1 MIFKDMRS
9 QELRIGNWVKINDQ
23 LFKEYRDSVYESYT
37 TNEFKI
43 RGWNDGSGR
52 EGCRQIAFYTIR
64 ESNFDGKIHSG
75 VYDIDIDPIQLTD
88 EWFEKFGFYRDGEYW
103 CKGIN
108 DYKYCFKYRD
118 WAENWA
124 FYQEFTDS
132 PDDRDDG
139 VKYPISFDIKY
150 VHQLQNLWFA
160 LLFEELTIKE

>member
-1 MIFKDMRS
+1 MKAS
-9 QELRIGNWVKINDQ
+9 ELRIGNLLQRLDDTIFEVTSTDISIIDSENPFSVK
-23 LFKEYRDSVYESYT
+23 LKP
-37 TNEFKI
+37 K
-43 RGWNDGSGR
+43 
-52 EGCRQIAFYTIR
+52 
-64 ESNFDGKIHSG
+64 
-75 VYDIDIDPIQLTD
+75 PITLTD

-139 VKYPISFDIKY
+139 VKYPVSFDIKY
-150 VHQLQNLWFA
+150 VHQLQNLWCS
-160 LLFEELTIKE
+160 LLFEELK